1 MHARTWLSLLSLP
14 LVAAFTMPVVQQG
27 NPPKPQPKNGAKAAP
42 QDPLAGL
49 ADIQDVLAL
58 VQQNY
63 VDAPDMEKVVSGGV
77 QAVLER
83 SHPLNAYLTAED
95 LRLPD
100 PGPAEAGLVV
110 LKRTIYAMVMAVT
123 PGGPAAQ
130 AGIQAGDVI
139 RKVDGDS
146 VGRLSA
152 WSLERKLRG
161 AEGASLDLYRYNATR
176 DLTKTTLKL
185 QRLAPGSISLKQGM
199 GGLLVALPDL
209 NAGRAEQLKKTLA
222 SQDRS
227 QTLVLDL
234 RQCQAGSMDEAAA
247 VAGLLG
253 SKGSFGTLQEAGKP
267 DRQTPVAG
275 SGKPFTR
282 TALLIGRSTLGAPEV
297 LASCL
302 KKTGTKVYGERTPGL
317 GVERAR
323 FPLKQGGAVELV
335 SRRWV
340 GLGGEKLDR
349 QGVVPDQVLRLNDAD
364 DPLAKVLAAL
374 QNPEPAAKPAASASA
389 SGPDKGTPPPSPP
402 PSIKKPNH

>member
-1 MHARTWLSLLSLP
+1 MHARTWLSVFSFP
-14 LVAAFTMPVVQQG
+14 LVAAFTLPVIQRGEQTRT
-27 NPPKPQPKNGAKAAP
+27 QPKAGVKAPP

-49 ADIQDVLAL
+49 SDIQDVLAL

-63 VDAPDMEKVVSGGV
+63 VDQPDMEKVVAGGI

-83 SHPLNAYLTAED
+83 SHPMNAYLSAED

-110 LKRTIYAMVMAVT
+110 VKRGIYATVLAVT
-123 PGGPAAQ
+123 PGGPAAK
-130 AGIQAGDVI
+130 AGIQPGDVI

-152 WSLERKLRG
+152 WALERRLSG
-161 AEGASLDLYRYNATR
+161 AEGSTLDLYRYNATG
-176 DLTKTTLKL
+176 DLTKTTLQR
-185 QRLAPGSISLKQGM
+185 QRLPKAPEAVKQGAGALM
-199 GGLLVALPDL
+199 VSLPDL
-209 NAGRAEQLKKTLA
+209 NAGRAEELKKLLA
-222 SQDRS
+222 TQDHG

-234 RQCQAGSMDEAAA
+234 RQCVRGSAEETAA

-253 SKGSFGTLQEAGKP
+253 AKGSLGTLQEAGKP
-267 DRQTPVAG
+267 DREIAVSGAG
-275 SGKPFTR
+275 VPFAR
-282 TALLIGRSTLGAPEV
+282 LALLVGRSTLGLPEV

-302 KKTGTKVYGERTPGL
+302 KKGGARAFGEKTPGL
-317 GVERAR
+317 GVERSR

-349 QGVVPDQVLRLNDAD
+349 QGVAPDQVLKLTDSEDA
-364 DPLAKVLAAL
+364 LAKVLAAL
-374 QNPEPAAKPAASASA
+374 QTPAPATPAKVA
-389 SGPDKGTPPPSPP
+389 
-402 PSIKKPNH
+402 